1 MSPLSYTVSSCHF
14 VFSGPANTRPF
25 CQLKTRA
32 SGLEPARVQS
42 SARSHPSSPQRDR
55 TLEKNN
61 LPVTY
66 PGPQSNSAVPGHYL
80 LDLHRQSVGKYLLA
94 VRDPST
100 PTPFASFNLLIVLF
114 LSSCVHTHSHHSVR
128 LFVNTSSNLLCIRYL
143 IYNPALTAKCPAPIP
158 PIRPHCSA
166 HSRFLKNET
175 PAFQTKSPLPSDLH
189 SNSSAILIVRLRD

>member
-1 MSPLSYTVSSCHF
+1 MDIIQLEVSWLSPLSYTVSSCHF

-80 LDLHRQSVGKYLLA
+80 LDLHRQSV
-94 VRDPST
+94 
-100 PTPFASFNLLIVLF
+100 VLF